1 MMMELTDFI
10 MTMEDSRTQRPYR
23 YGMILLCL
31 GALINWLG
39 ISEPTPNS
47 EPIRYLGVACILG
60 GALLILSAMCCW
72 LKAPNRTSD
81 GNEENNDPI
90 HVITIADERRREK
103 PPDYDQVTSSPP
115 SYDDAIKL
123 NPNALLKL
131 SQPNSNIFLPAQPSI
146 NGATNNAFNISSE
159 LSTATRPSSSSSTS
173 TSFPINIINKLKSTS
188 ALTVENEKAEPPP
201 YTITPS

>member
-1 MMMELTDFI
+1 M
-10 MTMEDSRTQRPYR
+10 
-23 YGMILLCL
+23 
-31 GALINWLG
+31 
-39 ISEPTPNS
+39 
-47 EPIRYLGVACILG
+47 
-60 GALLILSAMCCW
+60 
-72 LKAPNRTSD
+72 
-81 GNEENNDPI
+81 
-90 HVITIADERRREK
+90 ITIADERRREK

-123 NPNALLKL
+123 NPNALLKI
-131 SQPNSNIFLPAQPSI
+131 SQPNSNIFLPAQAPV